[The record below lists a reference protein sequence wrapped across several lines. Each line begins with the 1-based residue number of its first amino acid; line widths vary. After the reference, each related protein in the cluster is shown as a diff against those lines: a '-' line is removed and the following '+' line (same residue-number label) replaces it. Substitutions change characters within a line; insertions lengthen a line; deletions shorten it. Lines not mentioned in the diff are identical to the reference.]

1 MLEDPAVTIQKAI
14 ATLRQLVQLEIEHSV
29 FVGFRGLYPTY
40 KIGDRT
46 IALSPD
52 YFL

>member
-1 MLEDPAVTIQKAI
+1 MLENSVITIQEAI
-14 ATLRQLVQLEIEHSV
+14 TKLRQLVKLEIQHSV

-46 IALSPD
+46 
-52 YFL
+52 